1 MLNFPSPKTTLV
13 VGCLLALGAHFIWTP
28 ETILHVAIAIIAWGL
43 TDMIIPGSAGAG
55 SHGYVVSPILAV
67 LKVGLFF
74 LPSFILLVSF
84 QKRVPDRYIS
94 LLIVGWMVVYVSL
107 FALFPLPEQWP

>member
-74 LPSFILLVSF
+74 FHPSSF
-84 QKRVPDRYIS
+84 SFRFKNEFQIGIYPC
-94 LLIVGWMVVYVSL
+94 
-107 FALFPLPEQWP
+107 